1 MFRDEFRHVVRAIV
15 DDDPT
20 IVRAIVFRDVISG
33 ERFFVRIVVFIV
45 SFDFFFAKEGNDLL
59 EFCFLSVVVVVV
71 VVVIALA
78 KAELD
83 LVSFL
88 FVVRGLGRR
97 LMMMTTME
105 IYLYRVRERIS
116 AVSRERKKEI
126 SLLFRSTKE
135 ALRASNVSTTYAL
148 KP

>member
-1 MFRDEFRHVVRAIV
+1 VNDFLFE
-15 DDDPT
+15 
-20 IVRAIVFRDVISG
+20 SS
-33 ERFFVRIVVFIV
+33 FFV

-71 VVVIALA
+71 VVVIAFA

-97 LMMMTTME
+97 LMMMMMME
-105 IYLYRVRERIS
+105 IYLYRERERIS
-116 AVSRERKKEI
+116 AVSRERTKEI

-135 ALRASNVSTTYAL
+135 ALRASNVSRTYAL

>member
-1 MFRDEFRHVVRAIV
+1 LFESSFLL
-15 DDDPT
+15 
-20 IVRAIVFRDVISG
+20 
-33 ERFFVRIVVFIV
+33 V

-59 EFCFLSVVVVVV
+59 EFCFLSVVVVVF
-71 VVVIALA
+71 VVVIAFA

-97 LMMMTTME
+97 LMMTTME

-116 AVSRERKKEI
+116 AVSRERKKER
-126 SLLFRSTKE
+126 SLFCFGVRKKHSELQM
-135 ALRASNVSTTYAL
+135 
-148 KP
+148 